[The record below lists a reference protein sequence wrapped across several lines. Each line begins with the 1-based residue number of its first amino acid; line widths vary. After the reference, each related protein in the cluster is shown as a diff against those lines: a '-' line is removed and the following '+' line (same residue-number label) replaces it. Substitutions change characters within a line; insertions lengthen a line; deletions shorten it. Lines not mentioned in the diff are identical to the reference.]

1 MKITLKLFANFRLGR
16 FKVKEHELP
25 TPTTCR
31 DVVISLAIPEAEIG
45 IVLINGRH
53 AQLSQSLNEG
63 DTLALFPLVGG
74 G

>member
-1 MKITLKLFANFRLGR
+1 MKITVKLFANFRNDR
-16 FKVKEHELP
+16 FKIKEQEIAVG
-25 TPTTCR
+25 TTCAE
-31 DVVISLAIPEAEIG
+31 VVAVLTIPEIEIG

-53 AQLSQSLNEG
+53 AQLSQPLNEG

>member
-1 MKITLKLFANFRLGR
+1 MKITLKLFANFRLDR
-16 FKVKEHELP
+16 FKSKEHDVSV
-25 TPTTCR
+25 TTTCA
-31 DVVISLAIPEAEIG
+31 DVVASLIIPEAEIG

-53 AQLSQSLNEG
+53 AQLTQILQEG

>member
-16 FKVKEHELP
+16 FKIKEFELP
-25 TPTTCR
+25 ISTTCG
-31 DVVISLAIPEAEIG
+31 DMVAALTIPAAEIG

-53 AQLSQSLNEG
+53 AQLAQTLQDG